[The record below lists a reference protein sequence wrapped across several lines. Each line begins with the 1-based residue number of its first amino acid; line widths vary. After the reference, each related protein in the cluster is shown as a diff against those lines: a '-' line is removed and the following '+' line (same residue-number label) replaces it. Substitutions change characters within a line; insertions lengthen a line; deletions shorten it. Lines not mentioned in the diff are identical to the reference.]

1 MTVFNRSVRVKR
13 VPMGMG
19 EACCYSAHMSGSGD
33 NGAAGMGLPGAA
45 SPRVRHLLDV
55 ARKHFVDRGFE
66 AVSIDSLARA
76 GGVSKE
82 TIYRHFSDKEALF
95 RAALDMDGD
104 EFSARALAVH
114 AGARTPDMELAGLA
128 RAILD
133 SAIDR
138 GMFSALWIAVSV
150 QHRMPDLAARL
161 IEGHGRGLEVV
172 REALEQFAH
181 GRGVAG
187 AINRELAL
195 DLGSLVVGGP
205 ALLMGFAA
213 GDDAQRDRVSR
224 RVSDLFA
231 GGVTAAFASSPAPL
245 GPLTAPPDATEVPP
259 HIGTLLDVA
268 AQHFLERG
276 YEAANLDH
284 IGAEAR
290 VGRGTLYRHVGNK
303 AGLFAAAM
311 QAQAW
316 KSARAAEPTPLAPG
330 VLDPAGL
337 MLFAE
342 KALENLAS
350 ALSIRVHHAV
360 ITQSRRDPALARNV
374 FTIQRAPW
382 VTPLAEWLA
391 SMGLPDQHEWHA
403 QQLLVL
409 AQRGNRLLAGGQP
422 PSAQERRRYAERA
435 VTIFLHGFTAALS
448 AEGTKV

>member
-1 MTVFNRSVRVKR
+1 MSRS
-13 VPMGMG
+13 
-19 EACCYSAHMSGSGD
+19 CCYGVDMSGLGEQ
-33 NGAAGMGLPGAA
+33 GAVGRSLPGAA

-55 ARKHFVDRGFE
+55 ARAHFVDRGFE

-95 RAALDMDGD
+95 RAALDRDGD

-114 AGARTPDMELAGLA
+114 AGAPTPDIELTGLA
-128 RAILD
+128 RVILD
-133 SAIDR
+133 AAIDR

-172 REALEQFAH
+172 REALEKFARA
-181 GRGVAG
+181 RGVAG
-187 AINRELAL
+187 AINIELAL
-195 DLGSLVVGGP
+195 DFGSLVVGGP
-205 ALLMGFAA
+205 ALLMGFAM
-213 GDDAQRDRVSR
+213 GDDAERDRVSR

-231 GGVTAAFASSPAPL
+231 AGVTAAFASSLAPL
-245 GPLTAPPDATEVPP
+245 GALAAPPAATVVPP

-268 AQHFLERG
+268 ARHFLERG
-276 YEAANLDH
+276 YEAANLDQ

-311 QAQAW
+311 RT
-316 KSARAAEPTPLAPG
+316 KARANALAVAPPPLASG
-330 VLDPAGL
+330 VCDRAQLVR
-337 MLFAE
+337 FVE
-342 KALENLAS
+342 KALESLAS
-350 ALSIRVHHAV
+350 ACSIRLHHVV
-360 ITQSRRDPALARNV
+360 ITQSRRDPALARDV

-382 VTPLAEWLA
+382 VAPLAHWLA
-391 SMGLPDQHEWHA
+391 GMGLCQQHEWYA

-409 AQRGNRLLAGGQP
+409 ALRGNRLLAGGQP
-422 PSAQERRRYAERA
+422 PGKQERRRYAERA
-435 VTIFLHGFTAALS
+435 VTIFLHGFTAAL
-448 AEGTKV
+448 

>member
-1 MTVFNRSVRVKR
+1 M
-13 VPMGMG
+13 
-19 EACCYSAHMSGSGD
+19 
-33 NGAAGMGLPGAA
+33 GMGLPAVA

-55 ARKHFVDRGFE
+55 ARTHFVDQGFE

-76 GGVSKE
+76 GRVSKE

-104 EFSARALAVH
+104 EFSARALAIH
-114 AGARTPDMELAGLA
+114 AVARTPDMELAGLA

-161 IEGHGRGLEVV
+161 MEGHGRGLEVV
-172 REALEQFAH
+172 REALEKFARQRDVP
-181 GRGVAG
+181 GQVTA
-187 AINRELAL
+187 ELAL
-195 DLGSLVVGGP
+195 DFGSLVVGGP
-205 ALLMGFAA
+205 ALLMGFAV
-213 GDDAQRDRVSR
+213 GEDAQRDTVSR

-231 GGVTAAFASSPAPL
+231 SGIAGVFTPLSAPL
-245 GPLTAPPDATEVPP
+245 GTLRAPPAEEQVAS
-259 HIGTLLDVA
+259 HIAALLDVA
-268 AQHFLERG
+268 ASHFLERG

-284 IGAEAR
+284 IGAAAR

-311 QAQAW
+311 RAQAW
-316 KSARAAEPTPLAPG
+316 KGAHNAAPPPLVPG
-330 VLDPAGL
+330 ALDPAAL
-337 MLFAE
+337 VLFAE

-350 ALSIRVHHAV
+350 ALSIRMHHAV
-360 ITQSRRDPALARNV
+360 ITQSRRDPALARDI

-382 VTPLAEWLA
+382 VGPLARWLA
-391 SMGLPDQHEWHA
+391 SMGVSDEHEWHA

-435 VTIFLHGFTAALS
+435 VTIFLYGFTAAL
-448 AEGTKV
+448 